1 MPNSKIFLKEFLL
14 LIVKKEWHFQVLSN
28 IPFSTTIKT
37 NLKKMSFSTTNFKK
51 IKNTSKINLINSS
64 TEPIAKW
71 NQKISPEHTFYA
83 KKQSAK
89 NLSILK
95 DS

>member
-1 MPNSKIFLKEFLL
+1 
-14 LIVKKEWHFQVLSN
+14 
-28 IPFSTTIKT
+28 
-37 NLKKMSFSTTNFKK
+37 MSFSTTNFKK